1 MSSVVAAQQN
11 VPAAAAQ
18 AGDSSSSSSGSTAG
32 LLNMAQLRRG
42 EMTPT
47 NSGEKRKI
55 DLQREL

>member
-1 MSSVVAAQQN
+1 MSSVAAQQS
-11 VPAAAAQ
+11 VPAAAAAAQ
-18 AGDSSSSSSGSTAG
+18 AGDSSSSGSAAAG